1 MNGTIAPSKFDVQYS
16 VSVKDIEIDKQ
27 LEVDMK
33 IKDLELRINYL
44 NKLTKNRVEKYL
56 PYKIDSKLISNKG
69 HYYLSQ
75 YNSSYGVEQ
84 IVNTMGG
91 CTDVSYRGS

>member
-1 MNGTIAPSKFDVQYS
+1 
-16 VSVKDIEIDKQ
+16 
-27 LEVDMK
+27 MK
-33 IKDLELRINYL
+33 IKDLELRVSYL
-44 NKLTKNRVEKYL
+44 NKLTKNRTERYL

-69 HYYLSQ
+69 HYYISQ

-91 CTDVSYRGS
+91 CTDVSYRGSKKEIYNWLNAYIKGIESVVYK

>member
-1 MNGTIAPSKFDVQYS
+1 
-16 VSVKDIEIDKQ
+16 
-27 LEVDMK
+27 MK
-33 IKDLELRINYL
+33 IEDLELRVSYL
-44 NKLTKNRVEKYL
+44 NKLTKNRIERYL

-69 HYYLSQ
+69 HYYISQ

-91 CTDVSYRGS
+91 CTDVSYRGSKKEIYNWLNAYIKGIEAVLYK

>member
-1 MNGTIAPSKFDVQYS
+1 
-16 VSVKDIEIDKQ
+16 
-27 LEVDMK
+27 MK
-33 IKDLELRINYL
+33 IKYLELRINYL

-75 YNSSYGVEQ
+75 YNSSYGIEQ

-91 CTDVSYRGS
+91 CTDVSYRGSKKEIYNWLNAYIKGIEAVIYK

>member
-1 MNGTIAPSKFDVQYS
+1 
-16 VSVKDIEIDKQ
+16 
-27 LEVDMK
+27 MK
-33 IKDLELRINYL
+33 IEDLELRVSYL
-44 NKLTKNRVEKYL
+44 NKLTKNRIERYL

-69 HYYLSQ
+69 HYYISQ

-91 CTDVSYRGS
+91 CTDVSYRGSKKEIYNWLNAYIKGIEAVIYK

>member
-1 MNGTIAPSKFDVQYS
+1 
-16 VSVKDIEIDKQ
+16 
-27 LEVDMK
+27 MK
-33 IKDLELRINYL
+33 IKDLELRVSYL
-44 NKLTKNRVEKYL
+44 NKLTKNRIERYL

-69 HYYLSQ
+69 HYYISQ

-91 CTDVSYRGS
+91 CTDVSYRGSKKEIYNWLNAYIKGIESVVYK

>member
-1 MNGTIAPSKFDVQYS
+1 
-16 VSVKDIEIDKQ
+16 
-27 LEVDMK
+27 MK
-33 IKDLELRINYL
+33 IKDLELRVSYL
-44 NKLTKNRVEKYL
+44 NKLTKNRIERYL

-69 HYYLSQ
+69 HYYISQ

-91 CTDVSYRGS
+91 CTDVSYRGSKKEIYNWLNAYIKGIEAVLYK

>member
-1 MNGTIAPSKFDVQYS
+1 
-16 VSVKDIEIDKQ
+16 
-27 LEVDMK
+27 MK

-44 NKLTKNRVEKYL
+44 NKLTKNRVERYL

-75 YNSSYGVEQ
+75 YNSSYGIEQ

-91 CTDVSYRGS
+91 CTDVSYRGSKKEIYNWLNTYIKGIEAVIYK